1 MKKRSKIP
9 SFKSLEA
16 FQEFWDKHD
25 LTEFDRQLREVSFEV
40 DLRARRHLVSVDPDL
55 MRRVR
60 QVAREKGLSTES
72 LVNLWLQEKVL
83 RSAS

>member
-25 LTEFDRQLREVSFEV
+25 LTEFDSQLREVSFEV
-40 DLRARRHLVSVDPDL
+40 DLRTRRNLVSVDPDL
-55 MRRVR
+55 IRRVR
-60 QVAREKGLSTES
+60 QVARKKGLSTEG
-72 LVNLWLQEKVL
+72 LVNLWLQEQLL